1 MADHPPLTDADRA
14 DLVAYLD
21 GELDPAAQQRVE
33 ERLSLDPRTRAEADA
48 LKRTWDLLDH
58 LPRPE
63 PSPEFSTRTVD
74 AVSALRPAA
83 PRPPSPAPGWARHA
97 GWAAALLA
105 AAAVGY
111 LVPGAKAPRPTP
123 SIELEDDPLY
133 AREPRVIEH
142 LPLYLA
148 ADNLPYLIALDHP
161 DLFGED
167 APVR

>member
-74 AVSALRPAA
+74 AVSALRPPAK
-83 PRPPSPAPGWARHA
+83 PSAIPGWVRHA
-97 GWAAALLA
+97 GWAAAVLA
-105 AAAVGY
+105 AAAIGY
-111 LVPGAKAPRPTP
+111 FAPGAKAPRPAP
-123 SIELEDDPLY
+123 PAELENDPLY
-133 AREPRVIEH
+133 AQDPRVIEH

-148 ADNLPYLIALDHP
+148 ADNLPYLLALDQS